1 MNFGNNSQ
9 HIHRDLGTY
18 PIYMYKNCSNASKT
32 QTKANHECSLILQS
46 RDTLLYVLLLLDNP
60 QIKLEGEEGG
70 E

>member
-1 MNFGNNSQ
+1 MTFGNNSQ

-18 PIYMYKNCSNASKT
+18 PIYMYKNCSKT

-46 RDTLLYVLLLLDNP
+46 RDTLLYLLLLLDNP